1 MLVLLIVFFGL
12 IILGCPIGY
21 GLGMTGALYF
31 VLVHPE
37 LITLVPERLFSG
49 MNSSLL
55 ISLPLFTLMGL
66 LMNESHLTRKMID
79 LLMMAI
85 GRIRGALGVVDVL
98 VSMLFG
104 GISGSSVSDTAAIGS
119 ILIPEMRDKGYS
131 KEFATGLTV
140 AANTMGMIIP
150 PSIPMLIFAAVAS
163 QSVGKCFM
171 GGLIP
176 GALIAIF
183 MIGITIFYAKAEKI
197 PLVKVSFTKDYVL
210 TTLKEGILAIIMPLF
225 VMGSII
231 AGICTSTE
239 AAAVG
244 VLYALVVGLF
254 VYKSLKWKAIL
265 RVLKETVH
273 MSASIMIIIAFANM
287 FTWIMTLENIPQK
300 TLLLVTSLHLSPVS
314 LMLAMAVIIL
324 IAGMFL
330 DVTPIIMLLTP
341 VFLPAVSAVGINPI
355 QFGALLIVGTA
366 IGLTTPPVGMCLN
379 VASTVS
385 KMNIV
390 QIFRAALPFL
400 AADLVTI
407 LLICSVPGVSTWL
420 PSLIK

>member
-1 MLVLLIVFFGL
+1 
-12 IILGCPIGY
+12 
-21 GLGMTGALYF
+21 
-31 VLVHPE
+31 
-37 LITLVPERLFSG
+37 
-49 MNSSLL
+49 
-55 ISLPLFTLMGL
+55 
-66 LMNESHLTRKMID
+66 
-79 LLMMAI
+79 
-85 GRIRGALGVVDVL
+85 
-98 VSMLFG
+98 
-104 GISGSSVSDTAAIGS
+104 
-119 ILIPEMRDKGYS
+119 
-131 KEFATGLTV
+131 
-140 AANTMGMIIP
+140 
-150 PSIPMLIFAAVAS
+150 
-163 QSVGKCFM
+163 
-171 GGLIP
+171 
-176 GALIAIF
+176 
-183 MIGITIFYAKAEKI
+183 
-197 PLVKVSFTKDYVL
+197 
-210 TTLKEGILAIIMPLF
+210 
-225 VMGSII
+225 
-231 AGICTSTE
+231 
-239 AAAVG
+239 
-244 VLYALVVGLF
+244 